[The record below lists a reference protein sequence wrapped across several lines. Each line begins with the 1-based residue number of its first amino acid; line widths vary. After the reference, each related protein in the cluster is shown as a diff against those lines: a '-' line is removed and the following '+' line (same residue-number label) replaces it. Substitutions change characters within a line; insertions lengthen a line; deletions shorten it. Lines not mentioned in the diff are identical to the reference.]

1 MCFQEVTQAG
11 MISHCLFDSRL
22 LELFLLRVY
31 MRTKG
36 AAVLAAAQIQQM
48 AEFVLHKPLTL
59 YLWIYLM
66 WRLSYLLLQV
76 EIENQW
82 FSKEHLISYM

>member
-1 MCFQEVTQAG
+1 
-11 MISHCLFDSRL
+11 
-22 LELFLLRVY
+22 